1 MSSPW
6 TKFRNLCRYHVD
18 CVKYSEQSQEYLFAN
33 QLGIS
38 FMMPR
43 LPYNWH
49 VMDGEFVV
57 EISKDDMFVRSNL
70 LKASDEEEL
79 FIGYPLQ
86 SFISPNGVEC
96 LPRS

>member
-1 MSSPW
+1 MTEPW
-6 TKFRNLCRYHVD
+6 ARFRNLCRYYAD

-49 VMDGEFVV
+49 VTDGEFIVAT
-57 EISKDDMFVRSNL
+57 SPDDEFARSNL

-79 FIGYPLQ
+79 FICIIWP
-86 SFISPNGVEC
+86 
-96 LPRS
+96 